1 MMIKYEEYHGDLR
14 LKSQPQSRVYLT
26 KETDA
31 YINQEDIVVRDNKKN
46 SLKSLICLTKPEDIW
61 IKNLEILKNNQT
73 FECPYSPY
81 WTVKDMYTNEIITN
95 KGIVLPKEDMYQQLV
110 NDRYS
115 VFCNNKHS
123 MRFFVTYLA
132 NMGQIQ
138 NNIPYCQNID
148 NKELFDVFKTLKVD
162 SKFNDWQ
169 LLDEFTNEKIGDLAE
184 NPDTIEC
191 TINGRYTIRTKDKD
205 EELLKRLYCI
215 GANANSTQYFNL
227 VIEKHEYNTG
237 NSIQDNLNSSLVD
250 YGFVLMILLLLIFNL
265 YYGFLNYLW

>member
-1 MMIKYEEYHGDLR
+1 MIKYEEYHGDLR
-14 LKSQPQSRVYLT
+14 LKRQPKSKVCLT
-26 KETDA
+26 KETDV

-61 IKNLEILKNNQT
+61 IKNLETLKNNQT

-81 WTVKDMYTNEIITN
+81 WSVKDMYTNEIITN
-95 KGIVLPKEDMYQQLV
+95 KGIVLPKKDMYQQLV
-110 NDRYS
+110 DDRYS

-148 NKELFDVFKTLKVD
+148 NKELFDVFKRLKVD
-162 SKFNDWQ
+162 SKFGDWQ
-169 LLDEFTNEKIGDLAE
+169 LIDEFTNEKIGNLAE
-184 NPDTIEC
+184 TPDIIEC
-191 TINGRYTIRTKDKD
+191 TVNGRYEIRTKD
-205 EELLKRLYCI
+205 EELLRRLYCI
-215 GANANSTQYFNL
+215 CANANSTQYFNL
-227 VIEKHEYNTG
+227 VVEKNECNTG

-250 YGFVLMILLLLIFNL
+250 YGFIFMILLLLIFNL